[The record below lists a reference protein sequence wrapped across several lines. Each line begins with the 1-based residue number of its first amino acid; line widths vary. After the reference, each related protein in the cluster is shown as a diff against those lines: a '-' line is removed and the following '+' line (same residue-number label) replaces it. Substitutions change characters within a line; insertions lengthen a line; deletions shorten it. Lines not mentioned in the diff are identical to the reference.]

1 MLKNSPVTHIIP
13 NRQRWTGRLCFLA
26 LLLTLSLTSLK
37 QTASAQTC
45 FEQCQQT
52 YLQCVQ
58 SSPPNPALCDDR
70 YDDCL
75 VGCM

>member
-1 MLKNSPVTHIIP
+1 MLNDSPVTHRIR
-13 NRQRWTGRLCFLA
+13 NRQRWAVRFWFLA

-37 QTASAQTC
+37 LTASAQTC

-52 YLQCVQ
+52 YLQCIQ

-70 YDDCL
+70 YDNCL